1 MAEGMN
7 CLPADQ
13 RSRVSEDQSEFFYE
27 NNPTTLCSTG
37 LSSFYTLFSTTNLLT
52 SWALWQLETGV
63 LVTNTSSMPFTVPT
77 LGRPDLF
84 LQASDWTE
92 VSSNG
97 LPCWWTWANFHSLAP
112 AAGDLDSLGSHTLG
126 EDYTNGADPNVI
138 RFEIALTNALVQ
150 TANPSLPL
158 NVLGGVPAYAAVLV
172 NDSNPADAVWR
183 PYSGSS
189 VVATLGAAGDYT
201 VSVGLRGFP
210 ANAAESWQT
219 VPRIENTT
227 SGHLTNGLVAYWRLN
242 DGSGTNAVDQ
252 VAGNNLT
259 LKTTGTS
266 LPTWGPGYLSFDGA
280 SQYCDGGNQPAFNV
294 TNNITICA

>member
-1 MAEGMN
+1 MRLG
-7 CLPADQ
+7 PDGPVPQ
-13 RSRVSEDQSEFFYE
+13 PGGGGGG
-27 NNPTTLCSTG
+27 NPIN
-37 LSSFYTLFSTTNLLT
+37 YPVLT
-52 SWALWQLETGV
+52 INYA
-63 LVTNTSSMPFTVPT
+63 
-77 LGRPDLF
+77 
-84 LQASDWTE
+84 
-92 VSSNG
+92 
-97 LPCWWTWANFHSLAP
+97 H
-112 AAGDLDSLGSHTLG
+112 
-126 EDYTNGADPNVI
+126 GADPNVI

-294 TNNITICA
+294 TNNERSITVSIWPASRFPPGSPISGTAHFMACRPSPMSILGVMLPVWEDRMDLAVCTQLFP